1 MFSASSL
8 RNRTAGGHHRFCK
21 YSPDDRFDLWLLDT
35 TTRRWRHVPDMPMH
49 LIRKV
54 TDVKW
59 TSDGRIVILSGA
71 VLAVWR
77 PGEKHLAHPSDQ
89 AAEAARR

>member
-1 MFSASSL
+1 M
-8 RNRTAGGHHRFCK
+8 N
-21 YSPDDRFDLWLLDT
+21 
-35 TTRRWRHVPDMPMH
+35 

-77 PGEKHLAHPSDQ
+77 PGEKHLAIHRIKPPKQ
-89 AAEAARR
+89 PGGNFVIW